1 MTTNQT
7 THTEFDFD
15 YWRKL
20 AAEDPQGFEVARRDA
35 LMAVISRAGEHRQQR
50 LQGLQWRID
59 RVRETAANPMAACVK
74 ISSMMWDKMLGDG
87 GLLESLRRLEGIE
100 PERLADRP
108 PARVIPL
115 QTTRAADPAE

>member
-1 MTTNQT
+1 MTTEDAPQT
-7 THTEFDFD
+7 HFDFD

-20 AAEDPQGFEVARRDA
+20 AVEDPQGFEAARRDA
-35 LMAVISRAGEHRQQR
+35 LMAIISRAGEHRQQR
-50 LQGLQWRID
+50 LQGLQWQID
-59 RVRETAANPMAACVK
+59 RIRDTAANPMAACVK

-100 PERLADRP
+100 PERLAERP

-115 QTTRAADPAE
+115 PASRAPTASD

>member
-1 MTTNQT
+1 
-7 THTEFDFD
+7 
-15 YWRKL
+15 
-20 AAEDPQGFEVARRDA
+20 
-35 LMAVISRAGEHRQQR
+35 
-50 LQGLQWRID
+50 
-59 RVRETAANPMAACVK
+59 MAACVK